1 MAIGSYSWLMA
12 EYFSAISQEY
22 EPIAMNLLP
31 ERVQTKMRE
40 VVNLTDIPHIEA
52 WQVWENMKKS
62 KKTKSVVPGELPAR
76 LRHEFGPE
84 LAGPAATIFNN
95 IAQSGEWVTHW
106 KHESAIPLK
115 KVDVPENEGD
125 VRLISITH
133 HLSLQMEKFVLT
145 WLHKFIGDKLDRDQF
160 GGAKGHSVAHYLIEI
175 INFILYNQDLSKPL
189 ATLLTA
195 VDLKKGFNK
204 IYHSKKV
211 TKISDMGAPGW
222 LTKIIFNY
230 LSGRSLSIRYKSE
243 TSESKM
249 MPGGTGAGT
258 ILGLELFLVMFNEVG
273 PTANTTTIGET
284 ITKPLNS
291 RQPIL
296 KCKAKWIDDM
306 TVCNVVHQ
314 QSLVLEDRQM
324 PQPVPYHSRTGHRLP
339 TNNPHQ
345 LELDCIKLSISN
357 NKMAINTMK
366 TKSML
371 CSTWRK
377 YDFQPEVQLKQGEN
391 LEVVQEIK
399 LVGYMLRSDLKTCSN
414 TTYIIKKAYKRM
426 WIIRRLKTL
435 GASTEQLLDVL
446 NKQVLSVLSLGAPAW
461 YGQLTMAERTHLN
474 RVLRCGLH
482 IIYGDSYRSFSQAL
496 TRAGM
501 ISVTDQLH
509 KMTAKFA
516 NRAAKHSKFSKWF
529 KLRPEGELNTRCQKT
544 KYLPVASRTARYGSS
559 PLPYLTAILNE
570 ND

>member
-1 MAIGSYSWLMA
+1 
-12 EYFSAISQEY
+12 
-22 EPIAMNLLP
+22 
-31 ERVQTKMRE
+31 
-40 VVNLTDIPHIEA
+40 
-52 WQVWENMKKS
+52 
-62 KKTKSVVPGELPAR
+62 
-76 LRHEFGPE
+76 
-84 LAGPAATIFNN
+84 
-95 IAQSGEWVTHW
+95 
-106 KHESAIPLK
+106 
-115 KVDVPENEGD
+115 
-125 VRLISITH
+125 
-133 HLSLQMEKFVLT
+133 MEKFVLT
-145 WLHKFIGDKLDRDQF
+145 WLHKYIGDKLDRDQF

-204 IYHSKKV
+204 IDHCKIV

-222 LTKIIFNY
+222 LTKIIFSY

-243 TSESKM
+243 TSESKD

-273 PTANTTTIGET
+273 PPANRDTIGET

-291 RQPIL
+291 RQPIP

-306 TVCNVVHQ
+306 TVCNVVDQ
-314 QSLVLEDRQM
+314 QSLVPEDRQI
-324 PQPVPYHSRTGHRLP
+324 PHPVPYHNRTGHRLP

-345 LELDCIKLSISN
+345 LELDRIKLGISD
-357 NKMAINTMK
+357 NKMAINTLK

-377 YDFQPEVQLKQGEN
+377 YDFQPELQLKQGEN

-399 LVGYMLRSDLKTCSN
+399 LVGYMLRNDLKTCSN
-414 TTYIIKKAYKRM
+414 TNYIIKKAYKRM
-426 WIIRRLKTL
+426 WILRCLKTL

-446 NKQVLSVLSLGAPAW
+446 NKQVLSVLFLGAPAW
-461 YGQLTMAERTHLN
+461 YGQLTVAERTHLN
-474 RVLRCGLH
+474 RVLRCALH
-482 IIYGDSYRSFSQAL
+482 IIYGDNYGSFSQSL

-501 ISVTDQLH
+501 LSVTDQLH

-516 NRAAKHSKFSKWF
+516 RKAAKHSKFNKWF
-529 KLRPEGELNTRCQKT
+529 KVRPESELFTRSKKT
-544 KYLPVASRTARYGSS
+544 EYLPVASRTARYACS
-559 PLPYLTAILNE
+559 PLPFLTAILNGS
-570 ND
+570 D